1 MATAKKMSMKARRQM
16 YIQNNLATKEDLIRE
31 MNQPFKPVDAR
42 VARNRA
48 RAKRMS
54 PGYVLFLA
62 VAMVGLCLILA
73 SYLDMK
79 ANLTISTKKVASLE
93 QELNNL
99 KLANDEELE
108 RIEGSVNLEE
118 IKQIAVEELGMTY
131 AKAGQVVTI
140 SDEGS
145 DYVRQLKALPEN

>member
-1 MATAKKMSMKARRQM
+1 MATNNLYANRQM
-16 YIQNNLATKEDLIRE
+16 YVQGNLATKEDLIRE
-31 MNQPFKPVDAR
+31 MNKPFKPVDAR

-48 RAKRMS
+48 RAKKMS
-54 PGYVLFLA
+54 FGNVMFLA
-62 VAMVGLCLILA
+62 TAMFILCLMLA
-73 SYLDMK
+73 SYLNTK
-79 ANLTISTKKVASLE
+79 AELTISTKRVAALE

-108 RIEGSVNLEE
+108 RIEASVNLEE
-118 IKQIAVEELGMTY
+118 IKQIAVEELGMSY

-145 DYVRQLKALPEN
+145 DYVRQLKALPKN

>member
-1 MATAKKMSMKARRQM
+1 MAQRANAIMNSRGTYVQGNTVR
-16 YIQNNLATKEDLIRE
+16 KEDLIRE
-31 MNQPFKPVDAR
+31 MNKPYKPVDAR

-62 VAMVGLCLILA
+62 VAVVVACCTLT
-73 SYLDMK
+73 SYLKMQ
-79 ANLTISTKKVASLE
+79 AELTVSIKRVASLKN
-93 QELNNL
+93 ELNNL

-108 RIEGSVNLEE
+108 RIESSVNLEE

-145 DYVRQLKALPEN
+145 DYVRQLGELPVK

>member
-1 MATAKKMSMKARRQM
+1 MATQNRAYSNRQM

-31 MNQPFKPVDAR
+31 MNKPYKPVDAR

-48 RAKRMS
+48 RAKKMS

-62 VAMVGLCLILA
+62 GAMVVLCMMLA
-73 SYLDMK
+73 SYLNMK
-79 ANLTISTKKVASLE
+79 AELTVSTKRVASLE
-93 QELNNL
+93 QQLNNL

-108 RIEGSVNLEE
+108 RIEGSINLEE
-118 IKQIAVEELGMTY
+118 IKQIAVEELGMSY

-145 DYVRQLKALPEN
+145 DYVRQLKELPKN

>member
-1 MATAKKMSMKARRQM
+1 MATTRNLQANRRQR
-16 YIQNNLATKEDLIRE
+16 YVQGNLATKEDLIRE
-31 MNQPFKPVDAR
+31 MNKPFKPVDAR

-48 RAKRMS
+48 KAKRMS

-62 VAMVGLCLILA
+62 TAMVMLCFILS
-73 SYLDMK
+73 SYLDTR
-79 ANLTISTKKVASLE
+79 AELTISTKRVASLE
-93 QELNNL
+93 QTLNNL

-108 RIEGSVNLEE
+108 RIEGSVNLED

-145 DYVRQLKALPEN
+145 DYVRQLKELPKN

>member
-1 MATAKKMSMKARRQM
+1 MATTRNLQANRRQR
-16 YIQNNLATKEDLIRE
+16 YVQGNLATKEDLIRE
-31 MNQPFKPVDAR
+31 MNRPYKPVDAR

-62 VAMVGLCLILA
+62 AAMVALCFILS
-73 SYLDMK
+73 SYLDTR
-79 ANLTISTKKVASLE
+79 AELTISTKRVASLE
-93 QELNNL
+93 QTLNNL

-118 IKQIAVEELGMTY
+118 IKTIAVEELGMTY

-145 DYVRQLKALPEN
+145 DYVRQLKELPKN

>member
-1 MATAKKMSMKARRQM
+1 MATRRNLQANRRQM
-16 YIQNNLATKEDLIRE
+16 YVQGNLATKEDIVRE
-31 MNQPFKPVDAR
+31 MQKPYKPVDAR

-48 RAKRMS
+48 KAKKMG

-62 VAMVGLCLILA
+62 MAVAIVCFMLTG
-73 SYLDMK
+73 YLDMK
-79 ANLTISTKKVASLE
+79 AELTIKTKRVAALE

-108 RIEGSVNLEE
+108 RIEGSINLEE
-118 IKQIAVEELGMTY
+118 IKQIAVEELGMSY

-145 DYVRQLKALPEN
+145 DYVRQLQELPKN